1 MNSDISLA
9 SEEGIE
15 RKGKRGRKKLTK
27 LLAVY
32 LAMCII
38 QVLCWYMTYVYN
50 CITRMIRL
58 KWFSGERA
66 NGTVVL
72 PQGRSDAL

>member
-32 LAMCII
+32 LAMCINTST
-38 QVLCWYMTYVYN
+38 LLVYDV
-50 CITRMIRL
+50 CL
-58 KWFSGERA
+58 Q
-66 NGTVVL
+66 L
-72 PQGRSDAL
+72 HY

>member
-15 RKGKRGRKKLTK
+15 RKGKRGRKKLTQ

-32 LAMCII
+32 LAMCDTST
-38 QVLCWYMTYVYN
+38 LLVYDV
-50 CITRMIRL
+50 CL
-58 KWFSGERA
+58 Q
-66 NGTVVL
+66 L
-72 PQGRSDAL
+72 HY